1 METSD
6 DQRRAN
12 VVRLA
17 EEYFARANSMHNPSR
32 PSPRLPV
39 LRANSSGTAAS
50 ARRDSSVS
58 ARGSAPTIPTAP
70 TVPTAPIGPA
80 PAVMSRPPHHLAT
93 QNRPSITEMLAIV
106 ARQRVPNSSNAG
118 RELVSQIMQRAV
130 GVPKHRAVQ
139 AIKENRETTRVPVQ
153 AAYEP
158 SNPHS
163 PHPHD
168 ESAEFDNMRE
178 QSLSLNSP
186 RGRQALAEAEITLP
200 SEPLPQ
206 RAAHAA
212 PVADPNVYHNSGSS
226 AEYTPQTQERRRSS
240 VDSPKLSRTAT
251 THVAEAKSQPGSCVE
266 GPLLHRIP
274 TQRSAGP
281 ALPVAAESPQEPP
294 LRVPSL
300 MTRRNNPLVSIQ
312 AESPG
317 RSKAVRSLARHP
329 RSGQVSGMHS
339 NRASYNNL
347 DEMCSDPQMNVFDAS
362 IQSAGVRRPT
372 HHSRLTVDEHDA
384 AGFRFINEYLLEE
397 EIGCGSFGKVFRALD
412 KVGASCAIKI
422 VTWAR
427 LLAHSNNVSPSLSAF
442 PSACATPAR
451 PVSVSPDN
459 GEIPELNGVP
469 TAVLRE
475 VVIMRRLNHPNL
487 LRLTEVINHKQGKQL
502 LLVLPLMRG
511 PLLNVSNRGNVTSAK
526 YNEAEAKKII
536 RQVLAGLRYMHDRN
550 ILHLDIKP
558 GNILLDDKGDA
569 FISDFGTSRFCEL
582 NGRSPAAVGSP
593 AYLPPE
599 AFKSSDDFV
608 PNGKANDFWALG
620 VTLFMMIYGRHPF
633 AAGIGRA
640 RDVAEAIKQANLVL
654 PEMPVVSDP
663 LKDLLRKLLDAD
675 LRTRYTEGKHVRLHP
690 WLRELYETPTSL
702 TSTPWRGMMPTSPRA
717 LQQSGVTA
725 MSNLNLNDDGV
736 LRMPPSSG
744 QPFADMVAYPPSVLA
759 EKNSVRSQL
768 QPRVNDSM
776 CGGVANDSFALTSPT
791 HQQMI
796 ASVRE
801 VYHYEVHD
809 GPLHDTEA
817 ITDSTDDG
825 HSDSAYHTNTSAHW
839 GDYGTPIP
847 TSRED

>member
-58 ARGSAPTIPTAP
+58 ARGSAPSIPTAP
-70 TVPTAPIGPA
+70 TIPTAPIGPA

-139 AIKENRETTRVPVQ
+139 AIKENRETTKVQ
-153 AAYEP
+153 AYEP
-158 SNPHS
+158 SSPHS

-186 RGRQALAEAEITLP
+186 RARQALAAAEITLP

-206 RAAHAA
+206 RAAQAA
-212 PVADPNVYHNSGSS
+212 SVADPNVYHNSGSS

-251 THVAEAKSQPGSCVE
+251 THAAEVKSQAESCVE

-339 NRASYNNL
+339 NRASYNNI

-362 IQSAGVRRPT
+362 IQSAGVPAPHT
-372 HHSRLTVDEHDA
+372 SL
-384 AGFRFINEYLLEE
+384 
-397 EIGCGSFGKVFRALD
+397 ALD
-412 KVGASCAIKI
+412 
-422 VTWAR
+422 
-427 LLAHSNNVSPSLSAF
+427 
-442 PSACATPAR
+442 
-451 PVSVSPDN
+451 
-459 GEIPELNGVP
+459 
-469 TAVLRE
+469 
-475 VVIMRRLNHPNL
+475 
-487 LRLTEVINHKQGKQL
+487 
-502 LLVLPLMRG
+502 
-511 PLLNVSNRGNVTSAK
+511 
-526 YNEAEAKKII
+526 
-536 RQVLAGLRYMHDRN
+536 
-550 ILHLDIKP
+550 
-558 GNILLDDKGDA
+558 
-569 FISDFGTSRFCEL
+569 
-582 NGRSPAAVGSP
+582 GR
-593 AYLPPE
+593 
-599 AFKSSDDFV
+599 
-608 PNGKANDFWALG
+608 
-620 VTLFMMIYGRHPF
+620 
-633 AAGIGRA
+633 RA
-640 RDVAEAIKQANLVL
+640 RRGGIPLHQRVPAGGGDRLR
-654 PEMPVVSDP
+654 VV
-663 LKDLLRKLLDAD
+663 RKS
-675 LRTRYTEGKHVRLHP
+675 V
-690 WLRELYETPTSL
+690 
-702 TSTPWRGMMPTSPRA
+702 PRA
-717 LQQSGVTA
+717 G
-725 MSNLNLNDDGV
+725 
-736 LRMPPSSG
+736 
-744 QPFADMVAYPPSVLA
+744 
-759 EKNSVRSQL
+759 
-768 QPRVNDSM
+768 
-776 CGGVANDSFALTSPT
+776 
-791 HQQMI
+791 
-796 ASVRE
+796 
-801 VYHYEVHD
+801 
-809 GPLHDTEA
+809 
-817 ITDSTDDG
+817 
-825 HSDSAYHTNTSAHW
+825 
-839 GDYGTPIP
+839 
-847 TSRED
+847 